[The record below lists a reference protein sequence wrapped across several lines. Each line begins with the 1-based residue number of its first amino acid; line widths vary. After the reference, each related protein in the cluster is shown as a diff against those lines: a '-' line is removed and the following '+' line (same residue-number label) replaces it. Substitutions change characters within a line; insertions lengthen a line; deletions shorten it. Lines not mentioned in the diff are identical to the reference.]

1 MRIKKFNG
9 VDNDCDQGGQN
20 LRKTK
25 LFIISTI
32 TQTACRGLA
41 FALLGLVKKRG
52 NVLRGLDKL
61 QDDRKGD
68 EREKKKLQFSTLWV

>member
-1 MRIKKFNG
+1 M
-9 VDNDCDQGGQN
+9 
-20 LRKTK
+20 
-25 LFIISTI
+25 FIISTI
-32 TQTACRGLA
+32 TQKECRGLA

>member
-1 MRIKKFNG
+1 M
-9 VDNDCDQGGQN
+9 
-20 LRKTK
+20 
-25 LFIISTI
+25 FIISTI

-52 NVLRGLDKL
+52 NVPRGLDKL